1 MKNNKEYIYNL
12 TKEQKDFIKNK
23 SIEDFKKIMVKRGIK
38 LKEKQLEFAEDIIEN
53 ILTNHKNKIYINCNR
68 AGMGK
73 STIIAILLHYLVL
86 NYIWINTENN
96 MKELLLEFN
105 DKPYQI
111 NEDGKKYNYNFTG
124 FGAVYITDNLERLNS
139 FYNNPLIFDLCGLV
153 NSEILQ
159 ATSQENESNT
169 KWNNLMTKYYYKP
182 IIAMTTQKYA
192 LLTNEE
198 KRSLFKFSSGDRKLL
213 IFDEKPSDLIM
224 KTTTI
229 NQAYISEC
237 ITMIENE
244 IKEDIEGNQ
253 AYLISYMHKLGL
265 KISCKSKEL
274 FKDYNLTHLKK
285 QKYPI
290 LLDEKED
297 KKFFKILKEKAS
309 NELYEKISRI
319 KLMFEKGFI
328 FEKSNSNT
336 RDDNSNKFIILE
348 NNIDNSF
355 STNTYNVILDATGYN
370 DTDYFIDNRF
380 IINNPKDF
388 KEEYDIKF
396 NIFDIPASKTYLF
409 NKEYRTK
416 FLEYVEKLIDK
427 DNMLVTFNKWLFDYI
442 YKIDNIDR
450 NNIEWFGNIKGKN
463 NWNNLNKY
471 CQIGFLR
478 KSDSYYLGKYLLIY
492 NKIDELNNM
501 EQDEIDDYI
510 SKLIEKDSYGRFKNA
525 ELKDIFLSDLV
536 VDTNQNLMRI
546 KCRDYS
552 NTDLCTV
559 NLIYAKNAYEGFL
572 EDLLDSLGIDYN
584 KAKEQS
590 LINEYPR
597 PTVFIEEHEHKPANE
612 RKNLIKGYKEFIE
625 WFSKWNGEKI
635 LISDVREICNINT
648 KQWEKLKKHKDIE
661 IYFNNIKIIRDN
673 KKYYLIK
680 K

>member
-1 MKNNKEYIYNL
+1 MTKKYIYNL
-12 TKEQKDFIKNK
+12 EEKQKDFIKDK
-23 SIEDFKKIMVKRGIK
+23 SIEEFKKIMVKRGIK
-38 LKEKQLEFAEDIIEN
+38 LKEKQLEFIEDLIEN
-53 ILTNHKNKIYINCNR
+53 ILTNHQNKIYVNSNR

-124 FGAVYITDNLERLNS
+124 FGAVYITDNLERLSS

-159 ATSQENESNT
+159 NSQENETNT
-169 KWNNLMTKYYYKP
+169 KWNNLMSKYYYKP

-198 KRSLFKFSSGDRKLL
+198 KKTLFKWKSGERKLL
-213 IFDEKPSDLIM
+213 IFDEKPLDLII

-229 NQAYISEC
+229 NQQYISEC
-237 ITMIENE
+237 IIAIAKEIEENAEKKFLKDYMYKLETMINNEN
-244 IKEDIEGNQ
+244 NT
-253 AYLISYMHKLGL
+253 
-265 KISCKSKEL
+265 L
-274 FKDYNLTHLKK
+274 FNNYNLTYAKK
-285 QKYPI
+285 REYPVLI
-290 LLDEKED
+290 NEYED

-309 NELYEKISRI
+309 SELYTKINKIR
-319 KLMFEKGFI
+319 LAYNDGFI
-328 FEKSNSNT
+328 FEKSNNSNP
-336 RDDNSNKFIILE
+336 DDKDNKFILLE

-355 STNTYNVILDATGYN
+355 STNTYNVILDATSFN

-380 IINNPKDF
+380 IVNNPKDN
-388 KEEYDIKF
+388 KENFDIKF
-396 NIFDIPASKTYLF
+396 NIFDIPTSKTYLF
-409 NKEYRTK
+409 HQKHREK
-416 FLEYVEKLIDK
+416 FLDWIKKLLNEDMFI
-427 DNMLVTFNKWLFDYI
+427 TFNKWLFDYI
-442 YKIDNIDR
+442 YKFDNIDR

-492 NKIDELNNM
+492 DKIDELNNM

-559 NLIYAKNAYEGFL
+559 NLIYAKNAYNGFF

-584 KAKEQS
+584 KAKEEG

-597 PTVFIEEHEHKPANE
+597 PAIFIEEHEHKPANE

-635 LISDVREICNINT
+635 LISDVKKICNIDT
-648 KQWEKLKKHKDIE
+648 KKQWTNLKNHKDIKE
-661 IYFNNIKIIRDN
+661 YFDNIQMIRDN
-673 KKYYLIK
+673 KEYYLIK
-680 K
+680 I